1 MKMNRKIIP
10 VKVKYSTSLEKWR
23 GIREFAEL
31 NGFDTNKIDAMIA
44 HIESAGDASLE
55 KSYTFEINN
64 LEEFFYSI
72 YSDDGHPCPHCY
84 KYMCSEC
91 PMDDDTNDCCK
102 EWGEVKS
109 QMLDYK

>member
-1 MKMNRKIIP
+1 MVKEIIP

-44 HIESAGDASLE
+44 HIESAGDAE
-55 KSYTFEINN
+55 IDRIVTFEIADLDQFCN
-64 LEEFFYSI
+64 SI
-72 YSDDGHPCPHCY
+72 YAGDHPCPHCM
-84 KYMCSEC
+84 KYNCMEC
-91 PMDDDTNDCCK
+91 PLDDDGKDCCK
-102 EWGEVKS
+102 EWGEVKR